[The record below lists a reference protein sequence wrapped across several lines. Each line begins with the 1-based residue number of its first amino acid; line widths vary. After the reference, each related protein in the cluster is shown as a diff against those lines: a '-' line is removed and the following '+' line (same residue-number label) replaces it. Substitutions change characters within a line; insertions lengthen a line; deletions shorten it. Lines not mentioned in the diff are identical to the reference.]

1 MYSIVKC
8 LRDKGAPRTT
18 RGIADDEGF
27 EGELRFSS
35 AGTAGTA
42 FLIEPDDEHMRTI
55 IPALE
60 YAQLVTMHVDMMR
73 FRGIERD
80 KAGVGYEQEWSV
92 RFVGY
97 GPPDDGDLLA

>member
-8 LRDKGAPRTT
+8 LRENGSPRTAQE
-18 RGIADDEGF
+18 IAADEGF

-35 AGTAGTA
+35 AGVSATA
-42 FLIEPDDEHMRTI
+42 FLIEPDDEHMRPM

-60 YAQLVTMHVDMMR
+60 HAQLVTMHIDMMR

-92 RFVGY
+92 RIVGY
-97 GPPDDGDLLA
+97 AAPTDPAF